1 MGEGVTDLDLLVFV
15 FVFVLLHVFFVI
27 QSYVVGVCGGVID
40 PSDQDWI
47 GSVRRW

>member
-1 MGEGVTDLDLLVFV
+1 MKERVTDPDLSVFAI
-15 FVFVLLHVFFVI
+15 VFVLLHVFLVI
-27 QSYVVGVCGGVID
+27 QNYVWECGGVID